1 MSLLEILQPNED
13 YLFKRDAISGVVV
26 GIVTNNEDPDGLGRI
41 KIKFPWLSD
50 EHESDWARVVS
61 IMAGNGRGVFFLPE
75 VDDEVLVA
83 FEFGDIRKPLVLG
96 GLWNGVD
103 TPPIDNADGEN
114 NIRLIHSR
122 SGHMIRLDDTD
133 GSEKIEIIGKGE
145 EDKIVI
151 DTEKNAITI
160 SVAGDITLSAPDGKI
175 TLECNEL
182 ELNASSSAKLVSDQS
197 ADVEAGATLNLK
209 GQTVNIN

>member
-1 MSLLEILQPNED
+1 MSLLEILQPSED

-26 GIVTNNEDPDGLGRI
+26 GIVTNNEDPDGLGRV

-61 IMAGNGRGVFFLPE
+61 IMAGSGRGVFFLPE
-75 VDDEVLVA
+75 VEDEVLVA

-103 TPPIDNADGEN
+103 TPPIDNAGGEN

-151 DTEKNAITI
+151 DTAEHAITI

-197 ADVEAGATLNLK
+197 ADVEAGATLNVK